1 VFFDAHTAY
10 DLGLINQRTR
20 KTFFFNH
27 IKNHDGESIAL
38 VWRAERFTNFLI
50 YNELRH
56 AVDFSI
62 VLSMVAT
69 HKQLAGEQYVN
80 HVLKSTRSLQVKPS
94 LVMAIME
101 TESAFNPMARS
112 RSNALV
118 LMQITADTLGR
129 DYFKLIK
136 GYAHT
141 PSSAYLYQPAKNIE
155 SGSGYL
161 SILAVAIM
169 LALVTRKTRR
179 CDDSQL

>member
-1 VFFDAHTAY
+1 
-10 DLGLINQRTR
+10 
-20 KTFFFNH
+20 
-27 IKNHDGESIAL
+27 
-38 VWRAERFTNFLI
+38 
-50 YNELRH
+50 
-56 AVDFSI
+56 
-62 VLSMVAT
+62 
-69 HKQLAGEQYVN
+69 
-80 HVLKSTRSLQVKPS
+80 
-94 LVMAIME
+94 MAIME

-155 SGSGYL
+155 IGSGYL